1 MHTCTECGHEYS
13 VDFAF
18 CTGCGAVN
26 PLRAQSAA
34 PSEKAQAL
42 GGIGRLEDSEP
53 IDISFSDERTSEPA
67 QAESLVTFHSDEE
80 QLAAL
85 ELRLSKLEIE
95 GEKLTAD

>member
-1 MHTCTECGHEYS
+1 MHTWTECGHEYS

-26 PLRAQSAA
+26 PLRAQSAL
-34 PSEKAQAL
+34 PREKAQAL

-67 QAESLVTFHSDEE
+67 QAESRVTVHSDEE